1 MSRRDGDKQPSAP
14 SRPRGSDRRRLTQ
27 AQLLKRQQEMLVDR
41 DVRNMTWAAIGRK
54 YSMGEKEARETYGRY
69 VREIAPL
76 IVHQA
81 PDEKVFEYLRILEGT
96 RQRLAEV
103 VEFADNDSARIGGLR
118 EIVKTVAKEIE
129 LLEHAGLMPK
139 NLREAHARAEHE
151 RLLQRVE
158 DVLRRRGVPPEVY
171 EELAATLETESER

>member
-1 MSRRDGDKQPSAP
+1 MSQRDGDRKPSSA

-27 AQLLKRQQEMLVDR
+27 AQLLKRQQEILVDR
-41 DVRNMTWAAIGRK
+41 DVHNMTWSSIGRK

-76 IVHQA
+76 IVEQA
-81 PDEKVFEYLRILEGT
+81 PDEKVFEYLRILEGI

-103 VEFADNDSARIGGLR
+103 VEAADNDSARIGGLR
-118 EIVKTVAKEIE
+118 EIGKTVGREIE
-129 LLEHAGLMPK
+129 LLEHAGLMPR
-139 NLREAHARAEHE
+139 NIGAAHARAENE

-158 DVLRRRGVPPEVY
+158 EVLRRHGVPAEVY
-171 EELAATLETESER
+171 EELAATLEIESER